1 MNSQK
6 QLWDKLSKEN
16 SRYYI
21 YSDCGKSISEE
32 QFKKSGEADYNRLI
46 KNDDLINTFDSIL
59 DIGCGTGRLTASMGY
74 YFDRVVGIDIS
85 GEMIKLAKERLYDF
99 NNIELIETNGYTIP
113 LPDKSIS
120 IAFSYLVFQHMK
132 TEGMVE
138 SNFSE
143 AYRVL
148 KSGGLFKVR
157 LRTDKVER
165 MDKWW
170 AGVSYTPKQAFN
182 LAEFFNFEVIKSEA
196 VKDYG
201 LWLWL
206 RKF

>member
-1 MNSQK
+1 MNKQK
-6 QLWDKLSKEN
+6 QLWENLSREN
-16 SRYYI
+16 SKYYI
-21 YSDCGKSISEE
+21 NSDFGKSITDE
-32 QFKKSGEADYNRLI
+32 QFKVSGISDYNRLI
-46 KNDDLINTFDSIL
+46 KSDELIDNYDSIL
-59 DIGCGTGRLTASMGY
+59 DLGCGTGRLTASMAY
-74 YFDRVVGIDIS
+74 YFDRVIGIDIS
-85 GEMIKLAKERLYDF
+85 GEMIKQAKERLYDF
-99 NNIELIETNGYTIP
+99 DNIELIETNGYTIP
-113 LPDKSIS
+113 LDDKSVS
-120 IAFSYLVFQHMK
+120 NVFSYLVFQHMK

-182 LAEFFNFEVIKSEA
+182 LAEFFDFEVIKSEA